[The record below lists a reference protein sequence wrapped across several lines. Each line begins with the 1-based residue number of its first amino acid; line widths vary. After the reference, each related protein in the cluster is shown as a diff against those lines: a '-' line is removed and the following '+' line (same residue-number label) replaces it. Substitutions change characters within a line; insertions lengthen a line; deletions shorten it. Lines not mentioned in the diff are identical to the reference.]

1 MRTIK
6 FEIKNPFMCRA
17 GQFEGGRTL
26 VIGVR
31 KAFLDEDAILNV
43 RVGSKVYQALTSEL
57 RTMKTTPH
65 KTAKGQ
71 VALEIMPLYYFE
83 IIHDDKKVVKEP
95 EIIKEEEPQIR
106 MLW

>member
-6 FEIKNPFMCRA
+6 FEIKNPFMCHA

-57 RTMKTTPH
+57 RAMKTTPH
-65 KTAKGQ
+65 KAKGG

-83 IIHDDKKVVKEP
+83 IIQDDKKVVKEP
-95 EIIKEEEPQIR
+95 EIIKEKEVSQQT
-106 MLW
+106 LL